1 MSAMRSPSATVH
13 PGAGA
18 LLVALVAV
26 FVVSPP
32 SARAQAGTVSLR
44 ASRVVDGR
52 GNVLENARVV
62 VQGGRI
68 VSVDR
73 EPKATYDLTGM
84 TLLPGFIDAHDHV
97 YWHFNAEGRLHRSG
111 DGETPV
117 EAELSAAGEAWKT
130 LLGGFTTVQSPG
142 SPEDADLRDW
152 IAAGRLPGPRILTS
166 LQPLSNPRLS
176 PDSLRALIRTRK
188 REGADI
194 IKIFAS
200 ASIRDG
206 GAQTMSR
213 EQLDAMCGEAKA
225 QGLRTLVHAH
235 SDASIQAA
243 VRAGCTQIEH
253 GIFAADS
260 TLALMASTGTWFD
273 PQCGL
278 VFHNYLDNWS
288 HYDGIGNYNAE
299 GKASM
304 QEGIGLA
311 LDGFRRALATPGLR
325 LAYGTDAVAGAH
337 GREVEDMVCL
347 VNEAGA
353 DPMRVLTAATSGNA
367 ESMGLGDRL
376 GAIAPGMVADLVAV
390 AGDPL
395 ADITAVRDVRFVMKG
410 GEVFRNV
417 HAGSAG
423 SR

>member
-1 MSAMRSPSATVH
+1 MRDTRFPSPKLHA
-13 PGAGA
+13 GAGPILVALLSA
-18 LLVALVAV
+18 LLVV
-26 FVVSPP
+26 PT
-32 SARAQAGTVSLR
+32 RGIAQDGTVSIR

-52 GNVLENARVV
+52 GGVLENARVV
-62 VQGGRI
+62 IRDGRI
-68 VSVDR
+68 LSVDH
-73 EPKATYDLTGM
+73 EAEATYDLTGM

-97 YWHFNAEGRLHRSG
+97 YWHFNEEGRLHRSG

-117 EAELSAAGEAWKT
+117 QAQLSAAGEAWKT
-130 LLGGFTTVQSPG
+130 LRGGFTTIQSPG

-166 LQPLSNPRLS
+166 LRPLSNARLS
-176 PDSLRALIRTRK
+176 PDSLAALVRNRR
-188 REGADI
+188 REGADV

-206 GAQTMSR
+206 GAQTMSG
-213 EQLDAMCGEAKA
+213 EQLEAMCGEARA

-235 SDASIQAA
+235 SDASVRAA

-253 GIFAADS
+253 GIFVADS
-260 TLALMASTGTWFD
+260 TLTLMARAGTWFD

-311 LDGFRRALATPGLR
+311 LDGFRRALATPGLK

-367 ESMGLGDRL
+367 ESMGLGDRI

-390 AGDPL
+390 AGDPV
-395 ADITAVRDVRFVMKG
+395 ADITAVRSVRFVMKG
-410 GEVFRNV
+410 GEVLRNDRV
-417 HAGSAG
+417 EPAD
-423 SR
+423 RR